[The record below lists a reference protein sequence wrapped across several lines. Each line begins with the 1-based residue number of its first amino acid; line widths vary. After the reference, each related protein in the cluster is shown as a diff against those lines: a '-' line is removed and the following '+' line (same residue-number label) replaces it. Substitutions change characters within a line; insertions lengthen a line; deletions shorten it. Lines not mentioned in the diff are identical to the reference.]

1 MQSTNRQYS
10 CIIVKY
16 LFVLHD
22 SHEPS
27 YLLSK
32 YEISLLRRNNSRIF
46 FLNLFLIKIYFKTT

>member
-1 MQSTNRQYS
+1 MQSTNREYS

-32 YEISLLRRNNSRIF
+32 YEMSF
-46 FLNLFLIKIYFKTT
+46 EEK